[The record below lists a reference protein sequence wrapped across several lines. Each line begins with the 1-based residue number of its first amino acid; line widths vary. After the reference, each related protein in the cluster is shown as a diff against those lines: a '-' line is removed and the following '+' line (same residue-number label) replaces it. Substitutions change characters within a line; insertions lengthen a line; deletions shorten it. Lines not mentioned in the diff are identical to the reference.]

1 MDSDIKTLVLTS
13 EVDKDVGNDLSPS
26 YINVLVRAIECQ
38 HIPVKL
44 LYAIMLEFVDTPNRA
59 LHLGSL

>member
-13 EVDKDVGNDLSPS
+13 EVDKDVGNDDLSPS

-44 LYAIMLEFVDTPNRA
+44 LYAIMLEFVD
-59 LHLGSL
+59 LSLIHI